1 MLNYFMKRLV
11 NATYFCT
18 EITQIGRIKMTLEE
32 LVSTN
37 RYPIVFIGSGISKRY
52 LSGSPSW
59 DELLSIL
66 WEQAEID

>member
-1 MLNYFMKRLV
+1 
-11 NATYFCT
+11 
-18 EITQIGRIKMTLEE
+18 MTLEE